1 MWISGVV
8 WDRFASYTGVR
19 DVLDAEVSESYGVD
33 PCSTCVLDDDTVEV
47 TVSEVNSP
55 LNAEEMEGLRENVN
69 PLTISSEYGVDLFLR
84 AACYVAERIGQ
95 RWLCTTLYLDGIA
108 KQSPAFCFYFFP
120 VSWDVDYSL

>member
-1 MWISGVV
+1 MGLFETVLLAIQVFETFLTQ
-8 WDRFASYTGVR
+8 RFLNRMVF
-19 DVLDAEVSESYGVD
+19 D

-95 RWLCTTLYLDGIA
+95 R
-108 KQSPAFCFYFFP
+108 
-120 VSWDVDYSL
+120 